1 MFFSSHP
8 QVCCEFGSYRKTAM
22 LTRQIGLWGLV
33 GYPLIGLRRRLQI
46 SLGKKQE
53 NAIVASRIAQGFD
66 EMHES
71 SAEERKEVA
80 RKWQLLEEDI
90 RVSY

>member
-1 MFFSSHP
+1 
-8 QVCCEFGSYRKTAM
+8 M
-22 LTRQIGLWGLV
+22 LTPWETGLWGLV

-46 SLGKKQE
+46 ALGKKQE
-53 NAIVASRIAQGFD
+53 NAIVAARIAQGIE

-71 SAEERKEVA
+71 SAEERVEVA
-80 RKWQLLEEDI
+80 QKWRLLEEDI